1 MPCGKL
7 EEYPYPDKRKAPRSS
22 MFNQERRMKTKT
34 IQLDNFVLNK
44 IQLVNTMKIQNY
56 INSLTSFHNRHT
68 KTANKEPAYIHE
80 AADSIKDQLI
90 NFGYSEEFVFYHE
103 YTEREYELKNVVCI
117 KKGESNKTIILCAH
131 YDTILNSNWEDITS
145 RAPGADDNASGVS
158 TLLEIARIML
168 NVNTEFT
175 IQFVFFSGEE
185 QGFWGSKHYA
195 QKVKDENLDLMI
207 VVNMD
212 MCGETGF
219 LDNDKT
225 SYIDID
231 DGSTGE
237 QPSPDQ
243 SAQSK
248 FFGEKMEQ
256 NATDY
261 TNIDIKFDPIA
272 FSDYM
277 PFEARGYICIGAY
290 DGSAEEHNPHY
301 HSTIDTPS
309 NLNMN
314 FLESVIKMVLAFILI
329 ESHYRI

>member
-1 MPCGKL
+1 MHCGKL
-7 EEYPYPDKRKAPRSS
+7 EEYPYPDKRKAPRTST
-22 MFNQERRMKTKT
+22 FNQERRMKTKT

-68 KTANKEPAYIHE
+68 KTANTEFPYIHE
-80 AADSIKDQLI
+80 AAGSIKDQLI
-90 NFGYSEEFVFYHE
+90 NFGYSEESVFYHE
-103 YTEREYELKNVVCI
+103 YTERGYELKNVVCI

-195 QKVKDENLDLMI
+195 QKVKDENLDLML

-219 LDNDKT
+219 LDNDKI

-237 QPSPDQ
+237 QPSADQ

-256 NATDY
+256 NAKDY
-261 TNIDIKFDPIA
+261 TNLDIKFDPIA

-290 DGSAEEHNPHY
+290 DGAAEEHNPHY
-301 HSTIDTPS
+301 HSTTDTPS

>member
-1 MPCGKL
+1 
-7 EEYPYPDKRKAPRSS
+7 
-22 MFNQERRMKTKT
+22 
-34 IQLDNFVLNK
+34 
-44 IQLVNTMKIQNY
+44 MKIQNY
-56 INSLTSFHNRHT
+56 INSLASFHNRHT
-68 KTANKEPAYIHE
+68 KSAYIHE
-80 AADSIKDQLI
+80 AADSIKEQLI
-90 NFGYSEEFVFYHE
+90 NFGYSDESAFYHE
-103 YTEREYELKNVVCI
+103 YTEQGYKLKNVVCI
-117 KKGESNKTIILCAH
+117 KKGESSKTIILCAH
-131 YDTILNSNWEDITS
+131 YDTILNANWEDITS

-195 QKVKDENLDLMI
+195 QKVKDENLDLMLVI
-207 VVNMD
+207 NMD

-219 LDNDKT
+219 LDSDKT
-225 SYIDID
+225 TYIDID

-237 QPSPDQ
+237 QPSADQ
-243 SAQSK
+243 SEQSK
-248 FFGEKMEQ
+248 FFGDKMEQ
-256 NATDY
+256 NGKDY
-261 TNIDIKFDPIA
+261 TNLDIKFDPIA
-272 FSDYM
+272 LSDYM

-290 DGSAEEHNPHY
+290 DGSADPEAHNTHY
-301 HSTIDTPS
+301 HNTTDIPS